1 MLHGEKYT
9 SFAVQLLVHRI
20 GGGDEDLTYVIFVD
34 CRKDSWVHV
43 SSFFFLFFGFP
54 LANDTVGKRTRV
66 MPCCFSFF
74 RNALFNLLVLLERK
88 F

>member
-1 MLHGEKYT
+1 MDARVL
-9 SFAVQLLVHRI
+9 
-20 GGGDEDLTYVIFVD
+20 
-34 CRKDSWVHV
+34 
-43 SSFFFLFFGFP
+43 FFFFFFSFFGFP